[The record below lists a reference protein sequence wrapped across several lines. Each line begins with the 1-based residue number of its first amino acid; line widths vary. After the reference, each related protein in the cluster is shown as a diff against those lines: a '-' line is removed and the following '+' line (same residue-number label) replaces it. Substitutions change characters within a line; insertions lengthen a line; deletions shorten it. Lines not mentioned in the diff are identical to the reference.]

1 MLQASALVAAT
12 PMLGLAVYCVSHV
25 LASRMLRDRGHYY
38 PLLAG
43 CGCGLAATLVFS
55 AAGLWLL
62 RLSAADFLALLA
74 MNVAAYLAFSFGY
87 FNFINLNIASLRIR
101 MLQELAERGGEMPA
115 EDLAGLYNTQ
125 QIIALRISRLTEGGH
140 LIEREGRY
148 YSGKQKF
155 LIVGR
160 IFDALRLVILGRRGL
175 EINAGAKPSE
185 SCNPPP
191 QGSQLFQETS

>member
-1 MLQASALVAAT
+1 MLQDSPLLAVA
-12 PMLGLAVYCVSHV
+12 PVLGLAVYCASHL
-25 LASRMLRDRGHYY
+25 LASRMAGKRGPYY
-38 PLLAG
+38 SLLVG

-55 AAGLWLL
+55 AAGAGLL
-62 RLSAADFLALLA
+62 RASVADFLALLA

-101 MLQELAERGGEMPA
+101 MLRELAERGGEMPV

-125 QIIALRISRLTEGGH
+125 QITVVRIGRLTDGGH

-148 YSGKQKF
+148 YSGKRKF

-160 IFDALRLVILGRRGL
+160 IFDGLRLLILGGRG
-175 EINAGAKPSE
+175 EMSRWSPGFSR
-185 SCNPPP
+185 NPR
-191 QGSQLFQETS
+191 GKTA